1 MYGGTKKLLP
11 NYLLVIA
18 VKQPLEHLYRE
29 LLMNYDAWIIGVIIG
44 EATQLIIL
52 CYHPAYCI
60 YNEFVCNNAQVSK
73 A

>member
-11 NYLLVIA
+11 NYLLVLA

-52 CYHPAYCI
+52 CYHPAY
-60 YNEFVCNNAQVSK
+60 
-73 A
+73 